1 MIELSR
7 REARRLAVQAQL
19 LAAPQPRDLL
29 EVFAHLDGVQ
39 ADMTAYVAPNADLL
53 CHSRIAGYRP
63 SDLDALVD
71 SGALVEL
78 RGT

>member
-7 REARRLAVQAQL
+7 RDARRLAVRAQL
-19 LAAPQPRDLL
+19 LAAPRPSDL
-29 EVFAHLDGVQ
+29 VDTVAHLDGAQ
-39 ADMTAYVAPNADLL
+39 ADMTGYVAPSADLL

-78 RGT
+78 RGM